1 MEYIDQWEGA
11 HSKGPIIPWNK
22 GRLVGPKPPL
32 KLKEIW
38 GIRVRLQLATQT
50 RGLALFNLAIDSK
63 LRGCDLVRLKVQE
76 VAHGG
81 RVLSRTAIVQ
91 QKTGR
96 PVQFELTEQTRTS
109 IEAWISAVA
118 LRANDY
124 LFPSRVSGC
133 PHLSTRQYARVVKS
147 WVESI
152 GLDPLEYGTHSMRR
166 TKATLIYRR
175 TRNLRAVQL
184 LLGHTKLEST
194 VRYLGIEVDDA
205 LEMSEQTEV

>member
-1 MEYIDQWEGA
+1 MEHVDQWESA
-11 HSKGPIIPWNK
+11 HKKSAIVPWNK

-32 KLKEIW
+32 RLKEIW
-38 GIRVRLQLATQT
+38 GIRVRLQLAAQT
-50 RGLALFNLAIDSK
+50 RDLALFNLAIDSK
-63 LRGCDLVRLKVQE
+63 LRGCDLVRLKVQD

-109 IEAWISAVA
+109 IETWISAVA

-124 LFPSRVSGC
+124 LFPSRVSGS

-152 GLDPLEYGTHSMRR
+152 GLDPLEYGTSYCQIWCMG
-166 TKATLIYRR
+166 KK
-175 TRNLRAVQL
+175 
-184 LLGHTKLEST
+184 LGGFPAELAFVYSVDE
-194 VRYLGIEVDDA
+194 LDAVDDVGELFEA
-205 LEMSEQTEV
+205 A

>member
-1 MEYIDQWEGA
+1 MEYIDQWKGTS
-11 HSKGPIIPWNK
+11 SKGSIIPWNK

-50 RGLALFNLAIDSK
+50 RDLALFNLAIDSK
-63 LRGCDLVRLKVQE
+63 LRGCDLVRLKVQD

-81 RVLSRTAIVQ
+81 RVLSRAAIVQ

-118 LRANDY
+118 LRPNDY
-124 LFPSRVSGC
+124 LFPSRRRVLHIYPRGNTPESLNRGLRASALI
-133 PHLSTRQYARVVKS
+133 LSSTA
-147 WVESI
+147 
-152 GLDPLEYGTHSMRR
+152 
-166 TKATLIYRR
+166 R
-175 TRNLRAVQL
+175 TRCVAR
-184 LLGHTKLEST
+184 K
-194 VRYLGIEVDDA
+194 RR
-205 LEMSEQTEV
+205 

>member
-1 MEYIDQWEGA
+1 MEYIDQREGP

-63 LRGCDLVRLKVQE
+63 LRGCDLVRLKVQD

>member
-1 MEYIDQWEGA
+1 MMHLDPFESVRSGGQIV
-11 HSKGPIIPWNK
+11 PWNK

-38 GIRVRLQLATQT
+38 GIRVRLQLANQT
-50 RGLALFNLAIDSK
+50 RDLALFNLAIDSK
-63 LRGCDLVRLKVQE
+63 FRGCDLVKLKVQD
-76 VAHGG
+76 VAHSG

-91 QKTGR
+91 KKTGR
-96 PVQFELTEQTRTS
+96 PVQFELTDQTRATV
-109 IEAWISAVA
+109 EVWINAVA

-124 LFPSRVSGC
+124 LFPSRVLSSQ
-133 PHLSTRQYARVVKS
+133 HLSTRQYARIVKS

-152 GLDPLEYGTHSMRR
+152 GLDPLDYGTHSMRR